1 MESVKRKVRTYIK
14 THFKR
19 VVSMVVAVALIL
31 TLIPVTYFKKVGA
44 AEDGK
49 AKFSV
54 LNASGTINIGS
65 KQETGNWLKISV
77 GGSNAFCLDLGKACH
92 NGDEYKTDGEVT
104 YSSASNNLKESIK
117 ARICYWYY
125 HTRNKSDK
133 AYMYAQSL
141 LWAVEEGIAVNDN
154 GNIAKAKLTK
164 IVSQV
169 MSASNYLSKTG
180 VENLYSEIMNPGKD
194 VTAKVKVW
202 MPQGATKAK
211 QKLLAITGTNEFEE
225 NPRWVSYPYSATKE
239 YQQSITVKKV
249 DDEGN
254 PVPGITFRL
263 IVENIKEKISG
274 MSSPNGQSGDFNE
287 YSATTDANGN
297 AVFTFTYRIQS
308 RDYYYIDDTNWKIVS
323 DNKLEDDVKTK
334 FENNDWM
341 SGTGA
346 NDGQRVSYTYA
357 AAKSAA
363 ETELTVH
370 AMQVNKYL
378 LYEIPSDSFV
388 ENSYVN
394 GEEIEVSAEQAKEV
408 DVTNK
413 WKRVELRVQKRDG
426 YSDNGLPHGEATLE
440 GAVYGLYSDENCTN
454 LLSQYTTDA
463 NGEFNTKPIKVD
475 TDYYLKEISPS
486 HGYKLNNEVV
496 HVKEDGANYTAEFS
510 PSRDV
515 YTVYEEPHLGRVS
528 LQKVIAEGTGE
539 AKYEVNATFRVYLKS
554 KGSYE
559 NCDSAERAEL
569 VTDKMGYAIS
579 NYLYVGNYIIE
590 QIDTGGEDVEMIGPK
605 EVYIPENTTVDKEY
619 NTVHS
624 LFNDAPF
631 KAYLRIVK
639 KDGNTGKTVL
649 KKDTQYQIFK
659 VEDDGSEKK
668 IVQSYSDGNKLVEID
683 TFSTDITGEIMTVK
697 QLKSGKYKIYEVNS
711 ATGLYI
717 KDKSIE
723 LEINSKASNYEYTT
737 DGEGYRHALITM
749 EYVNYE
755 ARGRVT
761 FDKTGEVI
769 SKSDDKDK
777 KISYDDE
784 ELKDSVFEIRAAEDI
799 ETQDGQSDTWFKKG
813 DLVAN
818 VTSGVGAT
826 FTNDC
831 GGICTYTL
839 DGNKVTIDLPLGK
852 YVVKE
857 TKARYGYVVSDKT
870 WNLKFEYKDKNTPVV
885 YDTENTDD
893 KGVLKINN
901 KLAKAKVSIVK
912 KDERT
917 GKGVPDTVFDFYSK
931 NDVYAN
937 DGSIIYKAGELI
949 ETVKTDEKGEAVVK
963 TSVPFMDENYKDN
976 TDEDAKLNSGDYYFV
991 EKEIS
996 DSYYIDEK
1004 PIDVHVEYK
1013 DDKTAEIKVEAVQ
1026 KNTSTQVELGKVKIA
1041 DMQELPG
1048 CLMEIDDSNNNPIFS
1063 WISGASDSA
1072 AILNKAS
1079 ELKYANL
1086 SGEFTES
1093 GNIVISGLKHDEEYT
1108 FIERQPAD
1116 GYASAESVVF
1126 KLVKNENADGK
1137 ITTDV
1142 LIKGEDGTFSK
1153 PEDNRVIMKD
1163 DTTKCMFSKVTI
1175 TGESELP
1182 GCEVRIEDLNGNVV
1196 ENWVT
1201 TEQPH
1206 IIEAK
1211 LGANKTYRFVE
1222 TRPRDGYAT
1231 AESITFTVLDTG
1243 EIQKVTMKDDTIKFS
1258 FNKTDITGKKELPGC
1273 KYVIK
1278 DKNGNV
1284 IDKWTTTK
1292 KPHKVV
1298 AKLVAGEEYT
1308 LTEIKAKAGYA
1319 TAEKIKFKAK
1329 DTGEIQK
1336 INMKDKP
1343 IRIKFFKY
1351 SSKDNKLLAGS
1362 EWEVKNSNDKVV
1374 LRFKTSRRKAYMI
1387 EAKLKAGEK
1396 YTFTETEAP
1405 VNHKK
1410 ADSFTYE
1417 VKDTGKIQK
1426 IKVVDEYEKV
1436 PFIDLVKTGNDV
1448 AIIKLIAMFA
1458 LSAACIVGIAVALFR
1473 KKKVK

>member
-1 MESVKRKVRTYIK
+1 MESVKRKVRTYVK
-14 THFKR
+14 TRFKR

-54 LNASGTINIGS
+54 LNASGTIDIGR

-77 GGSNAFCLDLGKACH
+77 GRSNAFCLDLGKACH

-104 YSSASNNLKESIK
+104 YRSSSNNLKESIK

-154 GNIAKAKLTK
+154 GNIVKARLTK
-164 IVSQV
+164 IISQV

-180 VENLYSEIMNPGKD
+180 VEDLYTEIMNPGKD

-211 QKLLAITGTNEFEE
+211 QKLLAITGTNEYEDIPEWEANFY
-225 NPRWVSYPYSATKE
+225 NATKE

-308 RDYYYIDDTNWKIVS
+308 RDYYYIDDANWKIIS
-323 DNKLEDDVKTK
+323 DNKLEGDVKTR
-334 FENNDWM
+334 FEENDWM

-363 ETELTVH
+363 ETELRIH
-370 AMQVNKYL
+370 AMQVNHYIL
-378 LYEIPSDSFV
+378 TEIQDDRFIPNEYTD
-388 ENSYVN
+388 
-394 GEEIEVSAEQAKEV
+394 GEDIEVSADETKEV
-408 DVTNK
+408 EVVNE
-413 WKRVELRVQKRDG
+413 WKKVSLRVQKKDG
-426 YSDNGLPHGEATLE
+426 FSGDGLPRGDSTL
-440 GAVYGLYSDENCTN
+440 GAALYGLYSDEACTN
-454 LLSQYTTDA
+454 LLGQYQTDA
-463 NGEFNTKPIKVD
+463 NGYFVTEPVKVD
-475 TDYYLKEISPS
+475 TNYYLKEITPS
-486 HGYKLNNEVV
+486 YGYKLNPKVYPVN
-496 HVKEDGANYTAEFS
+496 EDGAQYTERIS
-510 PSRDV
+510 PSKDIHFV
-515 YTVYEEPHLGRVS
+515 DEEPYLGRVS
-528 LQKVIAEGTGE
+528 LQKVIADGTGE
-539 AKYEVNATFRVYLKS
+539 AKYEVNAKFRVYLKS

-559 NCDSAERAEL
+559 NCSAEERAEL
-569 VTDKMGYAIS
+569 ITDKTGYAIS
-579 NYLYVGNYIIE
+579 NYLYVGKYIIE

-605 EVYIPENTTVDKEY
+605 EVDVPINETVDKEY

-631 KAYLRIVK
+631 KAYLKIIK

-649 KKDTQYQIFK
+649 KKDTAYEIYK
-659 VEDDGSEKK
+659 IEDDGTEKK
-668 IVQSYSDGNKLVEID
+668 IVQSYSDGHKMVEVD
-683 TFSTDITGEIMTVK
+683 QFSTDITGEIMTVK
-697 QLKSGKYKIYEVNS
+697 ALKSGQYKIYEVNS

-717 KDKSIE
+717 KDKFVEIT
-723 LEINSKASNYEYTT
+723 INSKASNYEYTN
-737 DGEGYRHALITM
+737 DSEGNRHAVVTM

-761 FDKTGEVI
+761 FDKTGEVLEG
-769 SKSDDKDK
+769 SDDKKLTFEK
-777 KISYDDE
+777 KD
-784 ELKDSVFEIRAAEDI
+784 LKNVVFEVSAAEDI
-799 ETQDGQSDTWFKKG
+799 ETQDGQNETWFKKG
-813 DLVAN
+813 DVVAT
-818 VTSGVGAT
+818 VTTGVGAT
-826 FTNDC
+826 FMNDC

-852 YVVKE
+852 YMVKE
-857 TKARYGYVVSDKT
+857 IKTGYGYIIPDKT
-870 WNLKFEYKDKNTPVV
+870 WNLEFKYADKDTPVV
-885 YDTENTDD
+885 YDTESSNE
-893 KGVLKINN
+893 KGELKINN
-901 KLAKAKVSIVK
+901 ELAKAKISIVK
-912 KDERT
+912 KDANSD
-917 GKGVPDTVFDFYSK
+917 KAVANTVFDFYAK
-931 NDVYAN
+931 NDVYAA
-937 DGSIIYKAGELI
+937 DGTLIYKADELI
-949 ETVKTDEKGEAVVK
+949 TTVKTNEKGVATIDVE
-963 TSVPFMDENYKDN
+963 VPFMDENYKDN
-976 TDEDAKLNSGDYYFV
+976 NDESLKLNSGDYYFV
-991 EKEIS
+991 EKKIS
-996 DSYYIDEK
+996 DSYYLDDK

-1013 DDKTAEIKVEAVQ
+1013 DEKTPEINVTAVQ
-1026 KNTSTQVELGKVKIA
+1026 KNTSTQVELGKAKLTNSE
-1041 DMQELPG
+1041 ELSG
-1048 CLMEIDDSNNNPIFS
+1048 CKMEIDDSNKNPILS
-1063 WISGASDSA
+1063 WVSGTRDSA
-1072 AILNKAS
+1072 AILNKAY
-1079 ELKYANL
+1079 ELDYENL
-1086 SGEFTES
+1086 SAQFNEK

-1108 FIERQPAD
+1108 FIERQPED
-1116 GYASAESVVF
+1116 GYTTAESIVF
-1126 KLVKNENADGK
+1126 KLVKNEDENGN

-1142 LIKGEDGTFSK
+1142 LIKGTDGSFSK
-1153 PEDNRVIMKD
+1153 ADGNSVIMKD
-1163 DTTKCMFSKVTI
+1163 DTTKCLLSKITI
-1175 TGESELP
+1175 TGEAELP
-1182 GCEVRIEDLNGNVV
+1182 GCNVQIEDLNGNVI
-1196 ENWVT
+1196 ESWVT
-1201 TEQPH
+1201 TDQPH
-1206 IIEAK
+1206 LIEAK
-1211 LGANKTYRFVE
+1211 LGVNKLYKYVE
-1222 TRPRDGYAT
+1222 TRAADGYAT

-1319 TAEKIKFKAK
+1319 TAEKIKFKVK

-1343 IRIKFFKY
+1343 IRIKFLKY

-1396 YTFTETEAP
+1396 YTFTETKAP
-1405 VNHKK
+1405 ANHKK

-1473 KKKVK
+1473 KKKVE